1 MSKECDYCGF
11 IDPMPFTCKFCGGSF
26 CYNHRLPESHSC
38 IGLARLKERTREGG
52 KFYTPDI
59 GMTVRREKQS
69 SLRPVFNALSVI
81 TASYSLTIF
90 VIVIISFFLQRIIPD
105 YSFNLQLYP
114 GDILFQP
121 LDPLKLLMNLVTH
134 IFLHNGATHLLFNML
149 FLYFF
154 GPELERRIG
163 GKKYLKVFFIS
174 GIAGGVGYVLWSL
187 FIYFMFN
194 TPPSPAVGASGAL
207 FGIFGCLAIIAPEIR
222 VSLLF
227 IPIPMKLTQALIF
240 FTLLDIIFVIMGD
253 PIAISAHLSGA
264 VAGIIMGSWMKK
276 KGQYLTGY

>member
-26 CYNHRLPESHSC
+26 CYNHRLPESHNC
-38 IGLARLKERTREGG
+38 IGLARLKERTRDGG
-52 KFYTPDI
+52 KFYTPDS
-59 GMTVRREKQS
+59 GMTVKRGKQS

-90 VIVIISFFLQRIIPD
+90 VIVIISFFLQNIIPD

-114 GDILFQP
+114 GDIFVQ
-121 LDPLKLLMNLVTH
+121 PLKLLINLITH

-240 FTLLDIIFVIMGD
+240 FTLLDIIFVVLGD